1 MFNPRYTSF
10 FILFYVVY
18 SYYYSFKRL
27 SALGSVV
34 LITSVIHHNKLMNIS
49 YGDFE
54 KIPLFVR
61 KYLLDKWFEDNKK
74 D

>member
-1 MFNPRYTSF
+1 
-10 FILFYVVY
+10 
-18 SYYYSFKRL
+18 
-27 SALGSVV
+27 
-34 LITSVIHHNKLMNIS
+34 MNIS

-54 KIPLFVR
+54 KIPLLVR